1 MAISRI
7 KGGQIL
13 RDVRI
18 AMELNPKTTPLTDV
32 GDVGTLALNDIIT
45 SKILDGIIAVES
57 VAPIRLLDSSESL
70 TGYTINWA
78 SDLEYSGYVILPEN
92 FMRLISFKMSDWL
105 RPVTQ
110 AINETDDLYLAQR
123 ADVKGVRGNYQKP
136 VCAIVQSNYGPILE
150 FYSCKSQTAS
160 IQSAVVRNYPT
171 IDSEGG
177 VDISAKCYQ
186 AVIYYIAG
194 LVFSTYNDTER
205 ANTMYQL
212 SKAELENVK

>member
-57 VAPIRLLDSSESL
+57 VAPIRLLDSSDVN
-70 TGYTINWA
+70 I
-78 SDLEYSGYVILPEN
+78 SDPVFYKDLPYSGYVILPEN
-92 FMRLISFKMSDWL
+92 VMRLISFKMSDWL

-150 FYSCKSQTAS
+150 FYSCKSEDATVATKVFR
-160 IQSAVVRNYPT
+160 AYPT
-171 IDSEGG
+171 IDSDGG